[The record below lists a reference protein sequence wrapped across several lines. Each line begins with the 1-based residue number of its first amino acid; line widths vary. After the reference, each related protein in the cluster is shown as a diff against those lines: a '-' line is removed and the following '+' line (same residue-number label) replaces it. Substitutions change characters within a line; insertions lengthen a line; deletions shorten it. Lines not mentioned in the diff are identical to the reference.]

1 MAGRG
6 PVRTRKTQHLGWK
19 PSWRDE
25 YLKWVCGF
33 ANAQGGVLEIGRNDR
48 GEVVGLEDAARLLRD
63 LPEKIRALLGIVVDV
78 DLAEEDGKESLRI
91 SVEPHPTPIA
101 YKGEYHHRSGSTKQV
116 LRGPP
121 LDRFL
126 LRKLG
131 RPWDSAPVPGVGVED
146 LDSRAIDR
154 FRRSAVRRE
163 RLPEDAHR
171 ETVADLI
178 AKLRLAEGRYL
189 KRAAL
194 LLFHED
200 PERFATGAFVKIGY
214 FRGADLRFQDEV
226 HGDLFLQAER
236 TIDLLLTKYSEA
248 VFSYGGIQR
257 VETRPIPSSAVREV
271 VLNAVIHKDY
281 AADNPVQIRVYG
293 DRMVFWNPGA
303 LPEGWTVERLLEP
316 HASVPRNPE
325 VANAFFR
332 AGQIEAWGRGVSRIL
347 NECRRAE
354 MPVPVWES
362 DASGTRVEIV
372 FSTHRTGRVRDSG
385 IGKEARDAEE
395 IAVVDGEEKTTQA
408 PEGTTQTPEGTTQIA
423 TQTPE
428 GTTQRTTQTPEGTTQ
443 TTTQTPEETTQRT
456 TQTLE
461 GTTRTP
467 PRSPARKAA
476 RNGDSDTAARILDLL
491 RRRPDAG
498 RRELAATLGDI
509 TEDGVKYHLDRLKER
524 GRLRRVGPDFGGRWE
539 VLDGDGER

>member
-1 MAGRG
+1 MAGREAA
-6 PVRTRKTQHLGWK
+6 RTREAQNLEWK
-19 PSWRDE
+19 RSWRDE
-25 YLKWVCGF
+25 YLKWICGF

-48 GEVVGLEDAARLLRD
+48 GKVIGVDDAARLLKD
-63 LPEKIRALLGIVVDV
+63 LPEKVRALLGIVVDV
-78 DLAEEDGKESLRI
+78 DLAEEDGKEYLRI

-101 YKGEYHHRSGSTKQV
+101 YKGEYHYRSGSTKQV
-116 LRGPP
+116 LRGSP

-126 LRKLG
+126 LGKLG

-154 FRRSAVRRE
+154 FRRSAIQRE

-200 PERFATGAFVKIGY
+200 PERFTTGAFVKIGY
-214 FRGADLRFQDEV
+214 FRGSDLRFQDEV
-226 HGDLFLQAER
+226 HGDLFLQSER
-236 TIDLLLTKYSEA
+236 AMDLLLTKYSEA
-248 VFSYGGIQR
+248 VVSYGGTQR
-257 VETRPIPSSAVREV
+257 VETRPIPSAAVREV

-281 AADNPVQIRVYG
+281 AANNPVQIRVYG

-347 NECRRAE
+347 DECRRAE
-354 MPVPVWES
+354 MPAPVWES
-362 DASGTRVEIV
+362 DATGTRVEIV

-385 IGKEARDAEE
+385 SRKEPRDAEE
-395 IAVVDGEEKTTQA
+395 IAVVDGEEKTTQTS
-408 PEGTTQTPEGTTQIA
+408 EGT

-428 GTTQRTTQTPEGTTQ
+428 GTTQRTTQPPEGA
-443 TTTQTPEETTQRT
+443 TQTPEETTQRT

-461 GTTRTP
+461 GTTQTTTRTP
-467 PRSPARKAA
+467 PRSPAGRAA

-539 VLDGDGER
+539 VLDGDDER